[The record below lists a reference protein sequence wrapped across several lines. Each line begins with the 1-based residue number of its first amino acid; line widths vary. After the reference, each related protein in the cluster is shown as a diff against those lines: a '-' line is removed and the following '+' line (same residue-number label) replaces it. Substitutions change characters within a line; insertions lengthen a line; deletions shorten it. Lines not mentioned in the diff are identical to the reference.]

1 MARLTALSFTD
12 ATRLLAAYGLTLEE
26 LTPLE
31 AGSVNSNFLLR
42 ASGGDYFARLY
53 EEQGP
58 SGADFEFRVNQCM
71 VDAGL
76 PAARPVPAKG
86 GQFHILHAGK
96 PFSLYER
103 VSGEVLCQKLVTPA
117 VAHSLGQALAGVHQM
132 PLGDVQVPESRFG
145 FEQIEERLDRVL
157 GSGRTDLAQAASQ
170 VRALARRIRGARS
183 TELPG
188 GLIHGDLFRDNALV
202 EPGDAPE
209 RIVALLDFESACRG
223 PYVYDLMVT
232 LLAWC
237 YGDTLDPALARALVA
252 GYESVRP
259 LSAAEKVSLVSE
271 GAVACVRFATT
282 RLTDF
287 SLRVPEGTPPQRDYR
302 RFLDRLVALEAG
314 ALDQAL
320 S

>member
-1 MARLTALSFTD
+1 MARLTELSFTD

-42 ASGGDYFARLY
+42 ASGQDYFARLY

-58 SGADFEFRVNQCM
+58 SGADFEFQVNQCLSA
-71 VDAGL
+71 AGL
-76 PAARPVPAKG
+76 PAAKPVSTTDG
-86 GQFHILHAGK
+86 RSHLTHAEK

-103 VSGEVLCQKLVTPA
+103 VSGQVLCQKLVTPA
-117 VAHSLGQALAGVHQM
+117 VAHSLGRALAGVHQM
-132 PLGDVQVPESRFG
+132 PLGSLVVPESRFG
-145 FEQIEERLDRVL
+145 FEQIEERLDRIVE
-157 GSGRTDLAQAASQ
+157 SGRTDLVPAASQ
-170 VRALARRIRGARS
+170 VRALARRIRDARS
-183 TELPG
+183 AELPS

-237 YGDTLDPALARALVA
+237 YGDTLDPALARVLVA

-259 LSAAEKVSLVSE
+259 LSAAERASLVSE

-287 SLRVPEGTPPQRDYR
+287 SLRVPAGTPPKRDYR
-302 RFLDRLVALEAG
+302 RFLDRLLALEAG

-320 S
+320 R